1 MRLTQYKKE
10 TLSYFTPDN
19 LAWVSVEIGNPPFD
33 VSGVAYLLHGMD
45 SFNSRYQIESTR
57 RTLEAMVRDSLLERI
72 NVFERRE
79 GAGDGVRRKV
89 ARYGLPG
96 HSVVVRDGEG
106 RNGAIDGECIRI
118 NATDVVLVEG
128 Q

>member
-10 TLSYFTPDN
+10 ILSYFTPDN

-57 RTLEAMVRDSLLERI
+57 RTLEAMVRDGLLERV
-72 NVFERRE
+72 NVYERRDSV
-79 GAGDGVRRKV
+79 GHDVRRKV

-96 HSVVVRDGEG
+96 HSVVARDSEG

-118 NATDVVLVEG
+118 NATDVVLVDG

>member
-10 TLSYFTPDN
+10 ILSYFTPDN
-19 LAWVSVEIGNPPFD
+19 LAWVTGEIGSPPFD

-45 SFNSRYQIESTR
+45 SHNNRSQLESTR
-57 RTLEAMVRDSLLERI
+57 RTLEAMVRDGLLERV
-72 NVFERRE
+72 NVYERRDSV
-79 GAGDGVRRKV
+79 GHGVRRKV

-96 HSVVVRDGEG
+96 RSVVARDGEG

-118 NATDVVLVEG
+118 NTTDVVLVDG

>member
-10 TLSYFTPDN
+10 SLSYFTPDN

-33 VSGVAYLLHGMD
+33 VSGVAYLLYGMD
-45 SFNSRYQIESTR
+45 SHNNRHQIESTR
-57 RTLEAMVRDSLLERI
+57 RTLEAMVRDGLLERV
-72 NVFERRE
+72 NVYERRDSV
-79 GAGDGVRRKV
+79 GHDVRRKV

-96 HSVVVRDGEG
+96 HSVVARDSEG

>member
-10 TLSYFTPDN
+10 ILSYFTPDN

-33 VSGVAYLLHGMD
+33 VSGVAYLLYGMD
-45 SFNSRYQIESTR
+45 SHNNRHQIESTR
-57 RTLEAMVRDSLLERI
+57 RTLEAMVRDGLLERV
-72 NVFERRE
+72 NVYERRDSV
-79 GAGDGVRRKV
+79 GHDVRRKV

-96 HSVVVRDGEG
+96 HSVVACDSEG

>member
-10 TLSYFTPDN
+10 ILSYFTPDN
-19 LAWVSVEIGNPPFD
+19 LAWVRGEIGNPPFD
-33 VSGVAYLLHGMD
+33 VSGVAYLLYGMD
-45 SFNSRYQIESTR
+45 SHNNRYQLESTR
-57 RTLEAMVRDSLLERI
+57 RTLEAMVRDGLLERV
-72 NVFERRE
+72 NVYERRDSV
-79 GAGDGVRRKV
+79 GHGVRRKV

-96 HSVVVRDGEG
+96 RSVVARDGEG

-118 NATDVVLVEG
+118 NATGVQLVDG

>member
-1 MRLTQYKKE
+1 MRLTQYKKRI
-10 TLSYFTPDN
+10 LSYFTPDN
-19 LAWVSVEIGNPPFD
+19 LAWVTAEIGSPPFD

-45 SFNSRYQIESTR
+45 SFNSRYQIQSTR
-57 RTLEAMVRDSLLERI
+57 RTLEAMVRDGLLERI
-72 NVFERRE
+72 NVYERRE

>member
-10 TLSYFTPDN
+10 ILSYFTPDN

-33 VSGVAYLLHGMD
+33 VSGVAYLLYGMD
-45 SFNSRYQIESTR
+45 SHNNRYQLESTR
-57 RTLEAMVRDSLLERI
+57 RTLEAMVRDGLLERV
-72 NVFERRE
+72 NVYERRDSV
-79 GAGDGVRRKV
+79 GHGVRRKV

-96 HSVVVRDGEG
+96 RSVVARDGEG

-118 NATDVVLVEG
+118 NATGVQLVDG

>member
-57 RTLEAMVRDSLLERI
+57 RTLEAMVRDGLLER
-72 NVFERRE
+72 
-79 GAGDGVRRKV
+79 
-89 ARYGLPG
+89 
-96 HSVVVRDGEG
+96 
-106 RNGAIDGECIRI
+106 
-118 NATDVVLVEG
+118 
-128 Q
+128 

>member
-10 TLSYFTPDN
+10 ILSYFTPDN

-33 VSGVAYLLHGMD
+33 VSGVAYLLYGMD
-45 SFNSRYQIESTR
+45 SHNNRYQLESTR
-57 RTLEAMVRDSLLERI
+57 RTLEAMVRDGLLERI
-72 NVFERRE
+72 NVYERRDSV
-79 GAGDGVRRKV
+79 GHGVRRKV

-96 HSVVVRDGEG
+96 RSVVARDGEG
-106 RNGAIDGECIRI
+106 RNGAIDGECMRI
-118 NATDVVLVEG
+118 NATDVVLVDG

>member
-1 MRLTQYKKE
+1 T
-10 TLSYFTPDN
+10 
-19 LAWVSVEIGNPPFD
+19 AEIGSPPFD

-57 RTLEAMVRDSLLERI
+57 RTLEAMVRDGLLERI
-72 NVFERRE
+72 NVYERRE

>member
-10 TLSYFTPDN
+10 ILSYFTPDN
-19 LAWVSVEIGNPPFD
+19 LAWVTAEIGSPPFD

-57 RTLEAMVRDSLLERI
+57 RTLEAMVRDGLLERI
-72 NVFERRE
+72 NVYERRE

-96 HSVVVRDGEG
+96 HSVVVSDGEG
-106 RNGAIDGECIRI
+106 RNGAIDGECISI

>member
-10 TLSYFTPDN
+10 ILSYFTPDN

-33 VSGVAYLLHGMD
+33 VSGVAYLLYGMD
-45 SFNSRYQIESTR
+45 SHNNRHQIESTR
-57 RTLEAMVRDSLLERI
+57 RTLEAMVRDGLLERV
-72 NVFERRE
+72 NVYERRDSV
-79 GAGDGVRRKV
+79 GHDVRRKV

-118 NATDVVLVEG
+118 NATDVVLV
-128 Q
+128 

>member
-10 TLSYFTPDN
+10 ILSYFTPDN

-57 RTLEAMVRDSLLERI
+57 RTLEAMVRDGLLERI
-72 NVFERRE
+72 NVFERRDSV
-79 GAGDGVRRKV
+79 GHGVRRKV

-96 HSVVVRDGEG
+96 RSVVARDGEG

>member
-10 TLSYFTPDN
+10 ILSYFTPDN
-19 LAWVSVEIGNPPFD
+19 LAWVTGEIGSPPFD
-33 VSGVAYLLHGMD
+33 VSGVAYLLHGMA
-45 SFNSRYQIESTR
+45 SHNNRYQLESTR
-57 RTLEAMVRDSLLERI
+57 RTLEAMVRDGLLERV
-72 NVFERRE
+72 NVYERRDSV
-79 GAGDGVRRKV
+79 GHGVRRKV

-96 HSVVVRDGEG
+96 RSVVARDGEG

-118 NATDVVLVEG
+118 NTTDVVLVDG

>member
-10 TLSYFTPDN
+10 SLSYFTPDN

-57 RTLEAMVRDSLLERI
+57 RTLEAMVRDGLLERI

>member
-1 MRLTQYKKE
+1 MRLTRYKKDI
-10 TLSYFTPDN
+10 LSYFTPDN
-19 LAWVSVEIGNPPFD
+19 LAWVTGEIGSPPFD

-45 SFNSRYQIESTR
+45 SFNSRYKIESTR
-57 RTLEAMVRDSLLERI
+57 RTLEAMVCDGLLERI
-72 NVFERRE
+72 NVYERRE

-96 HSVVVRDGEG
+96 RSVVSRDGEG
-106 RNGAIDGECIRI
+106 RNGAIDGEYIRI
-118 NATDVVLVEG
+118 SATDVALVDG

>member
-10 TLSYFTPDN
+10 ILSYFTPDN
-19 LAWVSVEIGNPPFD
+19 LAWVGVEIGNPPFD

-57 RTLEAMVRDSLLERI
+57 RTLEAMVRDGLLERI

-96 HSVVVRDGEG
+96 HSVEVRDGEG

>member
-10 TLSYFTPDN
+10 ILSYFTPDN
-19 LAWVSVEIGNPPFD
+19 LAWVTAEIGSPPFD
-33 VSGVAYLLHGMD
+33 VSGVAYLLYGMD
-45 SFNSRYQIESTR
+45 SHNNRYQLESTR
-57 RTLEAMVRDSLLERI
+57 RTLEAMVRDGLLERV
-72 NVFERRE
+72 NVYERRDSV
-79 GAGDGVRRKV
+79 GHDVRRKV

-96 HSVVVRDGEG
+96 HSVVARDSEG

-118 NATDVVLVEG
+118 NATGVQLVDG

>member
-10 TLSYFTPDN
+10 ILSYFTPDN

-45 SFNSRYQIESTR
+45 SHDNRYQLESTR
-57 RTLEAMVRDSLLERI
+57 RTLEAMVRDGLLERV
-72 NVFERRE
+72 NVYERRDSV
-79 GAGDGVRRKV
+79 GHGVRRKV

-96 HSVVVRDGEG
+96 RSVVARDGEG
-106 RNGAIDGECIRI
+106 RNGAIDDKCIRL
-118 NATDVVLVEG
+118 NATDITLVDG

>member
-10 TLSYFTPDN
+10 ILSYFTPDN

-33 VSGVAYLLHGMD
+33 VSGVAYLLYGMD
-45 SFNSRYQIESTR
+45 SHNNRYQLESTR
-57 RTLEAMVRDSLLERI
+57 RTLEAMVRDGLLERV
-72 NVFERRE
+72 NVYERRDSV
-79 GAGDGVRRKV
+79 GHDVRRKV

-96 HSVVVRDGEG
+96 HSVVARDSEG

>member
-1 MRLTQYKKE
+1 
-10 TLSYFTPDN
+10 DN
-19 LAWVSVEIGNPPFD
+19 LSWVRGEIGNPPFD
-33 VSGVAYLLHGMD
+33 VSGVAYLLYGMD
-45 SFNSRYQIESTR
+45 SHNNRHQIESTR
-57 RTLEAMVRDSLLERI
+57 RTLEAMVRDGLLERV
-72 NVFERRE
+72 NVYERRDSV
-79 GAGDGVRRKV
+79 GHDVRRKV

-96 HSVVVRDGEG
+96 HSVVARDSEG

>member
-10 TLSYFTPDN
+10 ILSYFTPDN

-33 VSGVAYLLHGMD
+33 VSGVAYLLYGMD
-45 SFNSRYQIESTR
+45 SHNNRHQIESTR
-57 RTLEAMVRDSLLERI
+57 RTLEAMVRDGLLERV
-72 NVFERRE
+72 NVYERRDSV
-79 GAGDGVRRKV
+79 GHDVRRKV

>member
-10 TLSYFTPDN
+10 ILSYFTPDN

-33 VSGVAYLLHGMD
+33 VSGVAYLLYGMD
-45 SFNSRYQIESTR
+45 SHNNRHQIESTR
-57 RTLEAMVRDSLLERI
+57 RTLEAMVRDGLLERV
-72 NVFERRE
+72 NVYERRDSV
-79 GAGDGVRRKV
+79 GHDVRRKV

-96 HSVVVRDGEG
+96 HSVVARDSEG

>member
-10 TLSYFTPDN
+10 ILSYFTPDN

-33 VSGVAYLLHGMD
+33 VSGVAYLLYGMD
-45 SFNSRYQIESTR
+45 SHNNRHQIESTR
-57 RTLEAMVRDSLLERI
+57 RTLEAMVRDGLLERV
-72 NVFERRE
+72 NVYERRDSV
-79 GAGDGVRRKV
+79 GHDVRRKV

-96 HSVVVRDGEG
+96 HSVVARDSEG

-128 Q
+128 

>member
-10 TLSYFTPDN
+10 ILSYFTPDN

-57 RTLEAMVRDSLLERI
+57 RTLEAMVRDGLLERI

-89 ARYGLPG
+89 ARYGLPS

>member
-1 MRLTQYKKE
+1 MRLTQYKKDI
-10 TLSYFTPDN
+10 LSYFTPDN

-33 VSGVAYLLHGMD
+33 VSGVAYLLYGMD
-45 SFNSRYQIESTR
+45 SHDNRYQIESTR
-57 RTLEAMVRDSLLERI
+57 RTLEAMVRDGLLERV
-72 NVFERRE
+72 NVYERRDSV
-79 GAGDGVRRKV
+79 GHGVRRKV

-96 HSVVVRDGEG
+96 RSVVARDVEG

-118 NATDVVLVEG
+118 NATDVVLVDG

>member
-10 TLSYFTPDN
+10 ILSYFTPDN
-19 LAWVSVEIGNPPFD
+19 LAWVTAEIGSPPFD
-33 VSGVAYLLHGMD
+33 VSGVAYLLYGMD
-45 SFNSRYQIESTR
+45 SHNNRYQLESTR
-57 RTLEAMVRDSLLERI
+57 RTLEAMVRDGLLERV
-72 NVFERRE
+72 NVYERRDSV
-79 GAGDGVRRKV
+79 GHGVRRKV

-96 HSVVVRDGEG
+96 RSVVARDGGG

-118 NATDVVLVEG
+118 NATGVQLVDG

>member
-57 RTLEAMVRDSLLERI
+57 RTLEAMVRDGLLERI

>member
-10 TLSYFTPDN
+10 ILSYFTPDN

-33 VSGVAYLLHGMD
+33 VSGVAYLLYGMD
-45 SFNSRYQIESTR
+45 SHNNRHQIESTR
-57 RTLEAMVRDSLLERI
+57 RTLEAMVRDGLLERV
-72 NVFERRE
+72 NVYERRDSV
-79 GAGDGVRRKV
+79 GHDVRRKV

-96 HSVVVRDGEG
+96 HSVVARDSEG

-118 NATDVVLVEG
+118 NATDVVLVDG

>member
-10 TLSYFTPDN
+10 ILSYFTPDN

-33 VSGVAYLLHGMD
+33 VSGVAYLLYGMD
-45 SFNSRYQIESTR
+45 SHNNRYQLESTR
-57 RTLEAMVRDSLLERI
+57 RTLEAMVRDGLLERV
-72 NVFERRE
+72 NVYERRDSV
-79 GAGDGVRRKV
+79 GHDVRRKV

-96 HSVVVRDGEG
+96 RSVVARDGEG

-118 NATDVVLVEG
+118 NATDVQLVDG

>member
-10 TLSYFTPDN
+10 ILSYFTPDN

-57 RTLEAMVRDSLLERI
+57 RTLEAMVRDGLLERI